1 MKIVDIKTMKGP
13 NYWSVRR
20 HNLTVMVLDL
30 EEMEQFPTNKID
42 GFGERL
48 EAMFPSMY
56 SHRCSVGCEG
66 GFFQRVKQG
75 TWMGHVIEHI
85 ALEIQTLAGM
95 DCGFGRT
102 RGYGEEGVYFVVFNH
117 MVGKVGEYAAK
128 ASFRIAEA
136 LIANK
141 EYDLDEDIMNMKEIR
156 QNEGLG
162 PSTSSIIKEAE
173 ARGIPWIRLNK
184 YSLCQL
190 GYGANQ
196 KRIQATVTSETSNI
210 GVEIACDKEET
221 KDLLEQAEVPIP
233 IGDIIRTERGL
244 KEAVDY
250 VGFPLV
256 IKPVNGNHGRG
267 ITTNINSLDE
277 ALIGFKEAK
286 EVSRLVIVEK
296 YITGEDH
303 RLLVINNKL
312 VAAAKRTPAHVIGD
326 GKSTI
331 QELVDE
337 VNKDERR
344 GYGHEKVLTEIDI
357 NSLTLEI
364 LKEMNMT
371 TESVPKKG
379 EIVKLKSTAN
389 LSTGGTAED
398 ITELIHPYNVFMA
411 ERISKIIGLDICG
424 IDIMAEDLTKPLN
437 KSGGAV
443 LEVNAGPGFRM
454 HLQPTSGL
462 PRNVGGH
469 VVDMLFPPG
478 SNSRIPII
486 AVTGTNGKTTT
497 TRLIAHIA
505 KMKGKKVGYT
515 TSDGVYIQNR
525 LLMTGDCTGPKS
537 AEFVLKDPTVNFA
550 VLECAR
556 GGLLRAGLGFKK
568 CDIGVVTNVAGD
580 HLGLKGIHTI
590 DQLAK
595 VKGVIPET
603 VHKDGYSVLNADDDR
618 VYAMRNNIESQFALF
633 SMDEQNPRIKRHS
646 SRGGISA
653 VYENGYI
660 TIYRGEWKMRVAQ
673 AVNVPLTK
681 GGKASFM
688 IQNVL
693 AGVLSCYLH
702 GFSIEDIKVAIE
714 TFIPSPSQ
722 TPGRLNMFNFN
733 KFDVLLDYAHNPA
746 GLRALHKYVEKL
758 DGHPKIGIVA
768 GVGDRRK
775 QDNFEL
781 GQISAEMFDE
791 IIIRTD
797 RNLRGKDEQELIDE
811 IKAGILDVSPKI
823 PLRIIKKENEA
834 IQHAVE
840 NAKEGSLIVVSSD
853 VVPDAL
859 NMVMNL
865 KEKETKSLYGNVKEE
880 IPNLEIQ

>member
-233 IGDIIRTERGL
+233 KGDIIRTERGL

-379 EIVKLKSTAN
+379 EMVKLKSTAN

>member
-1 MKIVDIKTMKGP
+1 MKIIDIKTMKGP

-48 EAMFPSMY
+48 EKMFPSMH
-56 SHRCSVGCEG
+56 SHRCSVGKAG
-66 GFFQRVKQG
+66 GFFQRVKEG

-102 RGYGEEGVYFVVFNH
+102 RGYGVEGVYFVVFNH
-117 MVGKVGEYAAK
+117 MVGRVGRYAAK

-136 LIANK
+136 LISGE
-141 EYDLDEDIMNMKEIR
+141 EYDLAEDILNMKEIR

-162 PSTSSIIKEAE
+162 PSTASIIKEAE
-173 ARGIPWIRLNK
+173 ARNIPWIRLNR

-196 KRIQATVTSETSNI
+196 KRIQATVTSQTSNI
-210 GVEIACDKEET
+210 GVDIACDKEET
-221 KDLLEQAEVPIP
+221 KLLLEQAEVPIP
-233 IGDIIRTERGL
+233 KGDIIRTERGL
-244 KEAVDY
+244 EEAAEY

-267 ITTNINSLDE
+267 ITTNINSMDE
-277 ALIGFKEAK
+277 ALIAFKEAK
-286 EVSRLVIVEK
+286 EISRLVIVEK
-296 YITGEDH
+296 YITGEDY
-303 RLLVINNKL
+303 RLLVIDNKL

-326 GKSTI
+326 GKSSI
-331 QELVDE
+331 QQLVDE

-344 GYGHEKVLTEIDI
+344 GYGHEKVLTEISI
-357 NSLTLEI
+357 NSLTIEL
-364 LKEMNMT
+364 LKENGMT
-371 TESVPKKG
+371 PETIVPKG
-379 EIVKLKSTAN
+379 EFVKLKSTAN

-398 ITELIHPYNVFMA
+398 VTDLIHPYNIFMA

-424 IDIMAEDLTKPLN
+424 IDIMAHDLTKPLN
-437 KSGGAV
+437 ESGGAV

-454 HLQPTSGL
+454 HIQPTDGL

-469 VVDMLFPPG
+469 VVDMLFPYG
-478 SNSRIPII
+478 SNARIPII

-505 KMKGKKVGYT
+505 KMRGKKVGYT
-515 TSDGVYIQNR
+515 TTDGVYIQNR
-525 LLMTGDCTGPKS
+525 LLMSGDCTGPVS

-556 GGLLRAGLGFKK
+556 GGILRAGLGFKK

-603 VHKDGYSVLNADDDR
+603 VQKDGYSVLNADDDR
-618 VYAMRNNIESQFALF
+618 VYAMRDNVESNVALF
-633 SMDEQNPRIKRHS
+633 SMDEENPRILRHS
-646 SRGGISA
+646 RNDGISA
-653 VYENGYI
+653 IYENGYI
-660 TIYRGEWKMRVAQ
+660 TIIKGEWKMRVAK

-693 AGVLSCYLH
+693 AAVLATYLQ

-714 TFIPSPSQ
+714 SFIPSPSQ
-722 TPGRLNMFNFN
+722 TPGRLNMFNFD

-758 DGHPKIGIVA
+758 DGSPKVGIIA
-768 GVGDRRK
+768 GIGDRRK

-781 GQISAEMFDE
+781 GQIAAEMFDE
-791 IIIRTD
+791 VIIRQD
-797 RNLRGKDEQELIDE
+797 RNLRGKEEEELIKE
-811 IKAGILDVSPKI
+811 IHDGIIDIDAKKPVKI
-823 PLRIIKKENEA
+823 INKESEA
-834 IQHAVE
+834 IKYAIE
-840 NAKEGSLIVVSSD
+840 NAKEGSLVVVSSD

-859 NMVMNL
+859 NMVMKL
-865 KEKETKSLYGNVKEE
+865 KEKESKELYGNVKEE
-880 IPNLEIQ
+880 IPNLEVQ

>member
-1 MKIVDIKTMKGP
+1 MKGP

-30 EEMEQFPTNKID
+30 EEMEQFPTNKIE

-233 IGDIIRTERGL
+233 KGDIIRTERGL
-244 KEAVDY
+244 KEAVDH

-267 ITTNINSLDE
+267 ITTNINSFDE

-364 LKEMNMT
+364 LKEMDMT

-379 EIVKLKSTAN
+379 EMVKLKSTAN

-823 PLRIIKKENEA
+823 PLRIIKKENQA

>member
-1 MKIVDIKTMKGP
+1 MKGP

-30 EEMEQFPTNKID
+30 EEMEQFPTNKIE

-56 SHRCSVGCEG
+56 LHRCSVGCEG

-233 IGDIIRTERGL
+233 KGDIIRTERGL

-267 ITTNINSLDE
+267 ITTNINSFDE

-364 LKEMNMT
+364 LKEMDMT

-379 EIVKLKSTAN
+379 EMVKLKSTAN

-797 RNLRGKDEQELIDE
+797 RNLRGKDEQELINE

-823 PLRIIKKENEA
+823 PLRIIKKENQA

>member
-1 MKIVDIKTMKGP
+1 MKIVEIKTMKGP

-20 HNLTVMVLDL
+20 HHLTVMVLDL

-56 SHRCSVGCEG
+56 SHRCSIGCEG
-66 GFFQRVKQG
+66 GFFQRVKEG

-95 DCGFGRT
+95 DVGFGRT
-102 RGYGEEGVYFVVFNH
+102 RTYGEEGVYFVVFNH

-233 IGDIIRTERGL
+233 KGDIIRTERGL

-286 EVSRLVIVEK
+286 EISRLVIVEK

-379 EIVKLKSTAN
+379 EMVKLKSTAN

-478 SNSRIPII
+478 SDSRIPII

-618 VYAMRNNIESQFALF
+618 VYKMRNNVESKVALF
-633 SMDEQNPRIKRHS
+633 SMDEKNPRIKRHS

-865 KEKETKSLYGNVKEE
+865 KEKETKDLYSNVKKE
-880 IPNLEIQ
+880 IPNLQAQ

>member
-66 GFFQRVKQG
+66 GFFQRVKEG

-233 IGDIIRTERGL
+233 KGDIIRTERGL

-364 LKEMNMT
+364 LKEMDMT

-379 EIVKLKSTAN
+379 EMVKLKSTAN

-646 SRGGISA
+646 SRGGIAA

>member
-20 HNLTVMVLDL
+20 HHLTVMVLDL

-56 SHRCSVGCEG
+56 SHRCSIGCEG
-66 GFFQRVKQG
+66 GFFQRVKEG

-95 DCGFGRT
+95 DVGFGRT
-102 RGYGEEGVYFVVFNH
+102 RTYGEEGVYFVVFNH

-233 IGDIIRTERGL
+233 KGDIIRTERGL

-286 EVSRLVIVEK
+286 EISRLVIVEK

-379 EIVKLKSTAN
+379 EMVKLKSTAN

-478 SNSRIPII
+478 SDSRIPII

-618 VYAMRNNIESQFALF
+618 VYKMRNNVESKVALF
-633 SMDEQNPRIKRHS
+633 SMDEKNPRIKRHS

-865 KEKETKSLYGNVKEE
+865 KEKETKDLYSNVKKE
-880 IPNLEIQ
+880 IPNLQTQ

>member
-30 EEMEQFPTNKID
+30 EEMEEFPTNKID
-42 GFGERL
+42 GFSERL
-48 EAMFPSMY
+48 EKMFPSMY
-56 SHRCSVGCEG
+56 CHRCSIGKEG
-66 GFFQRVKQG
+66 GFFQRVKEG

-117 MVGKVGEYAAK
+117 MVGRVGRYAAK

-136 LIANK
+136 LIAGE
-141 EYDLDEDIMNMKEIR
+141 EYDLEEDIMNMKEIR

-162 PSTSSIIKEAE
+162 PSTASIIKEAE
-173 ARGIPWIRLNK
+173 ARNIPWIRLNR

-196 KRIQATVTSETSNI
+196 KRIQATVTSQTSNI
-210 GVEIACDKEET
+210 GVDIACDKEET
-221 KDLLEQAEVPIP
+221 KLLLEQAEVPIP
-233 IGDIIRTERGL
+233 KGDIIRTERGL
-244 KEAVDY
+244 EEAVEY

-267 ITTNINSLDE
+267 ITTNINSMEE
-277 ALIGFKEAK
+277 ALIAFKEAK
-286 EVSRLVIVEK
+286 EISRLVIVEK
-296 YITGEDH
+296 FITGEDY
-303 RLLVINNKL
+303 RLLVINHKL

-326 GKSTI
+326 GKSTV

-344 GYGHEKVLTEIDI
+344 GYGHEKVLTEISI
-357 NSLTLEI
+357 NSLTLEL
-364 LKEMNMT
+364 LKENNLT
-371 TESVPKKG
+371 PESVVKKG
-379 EIVKLKSTAN
+379 EFVKLKSTAN

-398 ITELIHPYNVFMA
+398 VTDLIHPYNIFMA

-424 IDIMAEDLTKPLN
+424 IDIMAHDLTKPIN
-437 KSGGAV
+437 ESGGAV

-454 HLQPTSGL
+454 HLQPTDGL

-478 SNSRIPII
+478 SNSRVPII

-505 KMKGKKVGYT
+505 KMRGKKVGYT
-515 TSDGVYIQNR
+515 TTDGVYIQNR
-525 LLMTGDCTGPKS
+525 LLMTGDCTGPVS

-556 GGLLRAGLGFKK
+556 GGILRAGLGFKK

-618 VYAMRNNIESQFALF
+618 VYAMRNNIESQYALF
-633 SMDEQNPRIKRHS
+633 SMDEENPRILRHS
-646 SRGGISA
+646 KNNGVSA
-653 VYENGYI
+653 IYENGYI
-660 TIYRGEWKMRVAQ
+660 TIIKGEWKMRVAK

-693 AGVLSCYLH
+693 AAVLATYLQ

-714 TFIPSPSQ
+714 SFIPSPSQ

-758 DGHPKIGIVA
+758 DGKPKVGIIA
-768 GVGDRRK
+768 GIGDRRK

-781 GQISAEMFDE
+781 GQIAAEMFDE
-791 IIIRTD
+791 IIIRQD
-797 RNLRGKDEQELIDE
+797 RNLRGKEEEELIKE
-811 IKAGILDVSPKI
+811 IHDGIIDIDPEKPVKIIPK
-823 PLRIIKKENEA
+823 ESEA
-834 IQHAVE
+834 IKYAIE
-840 NAKEGSLIVVSSD
+840 NAKDDSLVVVSSD
-853 VVPDAL
+853 VVPAAL
-859 NMVMNL
+859 NMVMKM
-865 KEKETKSLYGNVKEE
+865 KEIESKSLYGNVKEE

>member
-1 MKIVDIKTMKGP
+1 
-13 NYWSVRR
+13 
-20 HNLTVMVLDL
+20 
-30 EEMEQFPTNKID
+30 
-42 GFGERL
+42 
-48 EAMFPSMY
+48 MY

-66 GFFQRVKQG
+66 GFFQRVDDG

-95 DCGFGRT
+95 DVGFGRT
-102 RGYGEEGVYFVVFNH
+102 RTYGQEGVYFVVFNH
-117 MVGKVGEYAAK
+117 MVGKVGKYAAE

-136 LIANK
+136 LISGE

-173 ARGIPWIRLNK
+173 ARDIPWIRLNK

-190 GYGANQ
+190 GYGSNQ
-196 KRIQATVTSETSNI
+196 KRIQATVTSQTSNI
-210 GVEIACDKEET
+210 GVDLACDKEET
-221 KDLLEQAEVPIP
+221 KDLLEQAEVPTP
-233 IGDIIRTERGL
+233 KGDIIRTERGL
-244 KEAVDY
+244 DEAVDY

-277 ALIGFKEAK
+277 ALIAFKEAK

-303 RLLVINNKL
+303 RLLVIDNKL
-312 VAAAKRTPAHVIGD
+312 VAAAKRTAAHVIGD

-331 QELVDE
+331 EELVNE

-357 NSLTLEI
+357 NSLTIEL
-364 LKEMNMT
+364 LKEKNMT
-371 TESVPKKG
+371 PKSIPNKG
-379 EIVKLKSTAN
+379 EMVKLKSTAN

-398 ITELIHPYNVFMA
+398 ITEMIHPYNVFMA
-411 ERISKIIGLDICG
+411 ERISKIIDLDICG
-424 IDIMAEDLTKPLN
+424 IDIMADDLTKPLN
-437 KSGGAV
+437 ESGGAV

-478 SNSRIPII
+478 STSRIPII

-568 CDIGVVTNVAGD
+568 CDIGIVTNVAGD

-595 VKGVIPET
+595 VKGVVPET

-618 VYAMRNNIESQFALF
+618 VYDMRNNVESHFALF
-633 SMDEQNPRIKRHS
+633 SMDEENPRIKRHC
-646 SRGGISA
+646 SRGGVSA
-653 VYENGYI
+653 IYENGYI
-660 TIYRGEWKMRVAQ
+660 TIFRGEWKMRVSK

-693 AGVLSCYLH
+693 AGVLACYLQ

-714 TFIPSPSQ
+714 SFIPSPSQ

-758 DGHPKIGIVA
+758 DGHPKVGIVA

-775 QDNFEL
+775 EDNFEL

-791 IIIRTD
+791 IIIRQD
-797 RNLRGKDEQELIDE
+797 RNLRGKDEDELINE
-811 IKAGILDVSPKI
+811 IKDGILDVDSKK
-823 PLRIIKKENEA
+823 PLQIITKESEA
-834 IQHAVE
+834 IIHAVE
-840 NAKEGSLIVVSSD
+840 NAKEGSLIVISSD

-859 NMVMNL
+859 NIVMKL
-865 KEKETKSLYGNVKEE
+865 KEKESKELYPNAKEE
-880 IPNLEIQ
+880 IPNIETF

>member
-20 HNLTVMVLDL
+20 HHLTVMVLDL

-56 SHRCSVGCEG
+56 SHRCSIGCEG
-66 GFFQRVKQG
+66 GFFQRVKEG

-95 DCGFGRT
+95 DVGFGRT
-102 RGYGEEGVYFVVFNH
+102 RTYGEEGVYFVVFNH

-233 IGDIIRTERGL
+233 KGDIIRTERGL

-286 EVSRLVIVEK
+286 EISRLVIVEK

-379 EIVKLKSTAN
+379 EMVKLKSTAN

-478 SNSRIPII
+478 SDSRIPII

-618 VYAMRNNIESQFALF
+618 VYKMRNNVESKVALF
-633 SMDEQNPRIKRHS
+633 SMDEKNPRIKRHS
-646 SRGGISA
+646 ARGGISA

-865 KEKETKSLYGNVKEE
+865 KEKETKNLYSNVKKE
-880 IPNLEIQ
+880 IPNLQTQ